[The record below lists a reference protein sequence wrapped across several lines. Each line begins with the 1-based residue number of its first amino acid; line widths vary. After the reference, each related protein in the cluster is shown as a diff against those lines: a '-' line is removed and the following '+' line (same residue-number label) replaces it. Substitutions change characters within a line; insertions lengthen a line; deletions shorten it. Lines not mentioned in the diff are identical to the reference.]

1 MATAEPRERLQP
13 ALLDRLRDD
22 TRRQDAL
29 RQWRAPSRW
38 GQAALDR
45 LASVIPTPPLA
56 PPLGAAAAAEPGTG
70 PITPATPAAPA
81 AAAAPVGIDDH
92 RVMTKAELREAVLRD
107 LAWLFNAVQSLLPAE
122 VQRTPALGDS
132 VLNYGLPALSGQL
145 ASRIDVP
152 WLERAMRQAILRFEP
167 RIIAA
172 TLSVRAIEFSSVLDT
187 HNVIE
192 FEIRGELWA
201 QPIPLELLLR
211 TQVDLE
217 AGQVVVR
224 DSGAAAAG
232 SLR

>member
-22 TRRQDAL
+22 GRRQDAL
-29 RQWRAPSRW
+29 HQRQAPSRW

-45 LASVIPTPPLA
+45 LASVIPPQPLA
-56 PPLGAAAAAEPGTG
+56 LTPGTPVPAEP
-70 PITPATPAAPA
+70 PAAPPKPA
-81 AAAAPVGIDDH
+81 VPAVPVVAAPPAGIDDH

-145 ASRIDVP
+145 ASRIDIP
-152 WLERAMRQAILRFEP
+152 WLERSMRQAILRFEP
-167 RIIAA
+167 RIIAS

>member
-1 MATAEPRERLQP
+1 VALPKVHDRLQP

-22 TRRQDAL
+22 
-29 RQWRAPSRW
+29 APDERTEGPEQRMLSRS
-38 GQAALDR
+38 Q
-45 LASVIPTPPLA
+45 
-56 PPLGAAAAAEPGTG
+56 
-70 PITPATPAAPA
+70 
-81 AAAAPVGIDDH
+81 
-92 RVMTKAELREAVLRD
+92 LREAVLRD
-107 LAWLFNAVQSLLPAE
+107 LSWLFNCSRAAPDTAADALAHAE
-122 VQRTPALGDS
+122 HS